1 MKVIWI
7 GKEKMTR
14 KELYLKLNELNTKD
28 HAKDHVKLHISHR
41 YICDLIDCSDGTG
54 TYFYFTEEFKD
65 KNSGALMSYAD
76 LNVYDTIDHKSYYGR
91 LYRIVCDDLVEDSK
105 YSYMLYLKELQS
117 TQLNDKDNIRWLK
130 SFAISADAIEIVSYM
145 NDIVI

>member
-28 HAKDHVKLHISHR
+28 HVKDHVKLHISRR

-54 TYFYFTEEFKD
+54 TYFYFTEAFKD

-76 LNVYDTIDHKSYYGR
+76 LNVYDTIC
-91 LYRIVCDDLVEDSK
+91 I
-105 YSYMLYLKELQS
+105 
-117 TQLNDKDNIRWLK
+117 N
-130 SFAISADAIEIVSYM
+130 
-145 NDIVI
+145 

>member
-28 HAKDHVKLHISHR
+28 HAKLHISRR

-76 LNVYDTIDHKSYYGR
+76 LNVYDTIDHKNYYDK
-91 LYRIVCDDLVEDSK
+91 LYRIICDYLVEDSK

-130 SFAISADAIEIVSYM
+130 SFAISADAIEIVTYI
-145 NDIVI
+145 NNIVI

>member
-1 MKVIWI
+1 MTSMKVIWI

-28 HAKDHVKLHISHR
+28 HAKLHISHR
-41 YICDLIDCSDGTG
+41 YICDLIDCSDGAG
-54 TYFYFTEEFKD
+54 TYFYFTEAFKD
-65 KNSGALMSYAD
+65 KNSGARMSYAD

-105 YSYMLYLKELQS
+105 YSYMLYLKEPQS
-117 TQLNDKDNIRWLK
+117 TPLNDKDNIRWLT
-130 SFAISADAIEIVSYM
+130 SLAISTDAIEIVSYM